1 MLDAYHISTVEC
13 ALGDWW
19 EKAGYFGCNPQKVL
33 EKHASA
39 VKQFIM
45 VIPHSFYS
53 LRQPP

>member
-39 VKQFIM
+39 VEQFIV

-53 LRQPP
+53 LCQPP